1 MFVGFAQL
9 VQSVAQVARLTAKL
23 GEWERHCVTF
33 NRVFFAAVSCSDRTE
48 NLSRFPGRLVL
59 GTEAYSSMP
68 EPQPAVVLHS
78 LSLLAAV
85 LQCHGFSAG
94 LSAGRGTRPAGI
106 IP

>member
-9 VQSVAQVARLTAKL
+9 VQSVAQVARLIVKL
-23 GEWERHCVTF
+23 SEWERNCVTF
-33 NRVFFAAVSCSDRTE
+33 DRVFFAAVSCSDRTE

-78 LSLLAAV
+78 LSLLAAAR
-85 LQCHGFSAG
+85 QCHGFSAG
-94 LSAGRGTRPAGI
+94 LGAGRATSPAGT